1 MTTTKPKRQRT
12 EKRVGTYWQKP
23 PQITPSEARRV
34 AESRNA
40 YLTAAKIASDAVRA
54 GLLRLP
60 VKKGDL

>member
-23 PQITPSEARRV
+23 AQITPSEARRV
-34 AESRNA
+34 AESRNT

-54 GLLRLP
+54 GILRLP